1 MGFLRFV
8 LESEGY
14 DVVAQASSAA
24 ELARVLALHR
34 PDVVVLDDGIGATA
48 VQMTHDVSPGAKV
61 ILVWPGAVVPIG
73 GYARVDPG
81 DVLRSLGPTVARA
94 VGTMAAPRESVIA
107 SDWTDRVRK
116 DPADIREEFEVRD
129 APPAKHPS
137 VTELQRRGQHLHP
150 VGDPGSV
157 DAGASP
163 SDPVG
168 TAGQPAGDLPDGD
181 LAPVLPLSALSM
193 PPAAWASTMGE
204 SVAGPITS
212 REGAT
217 AQLAPAGEGDWNRRL
232 GVIALGGAVAASAVV
247 IALTLGGNGGHQ
259 GILSAAG
266 FVQEPRAAVVPAP
279 GAPLAGGVGQAGIF
293 TRTAGVIPI
302 PPSGPVAPGNGGS
315 HAGGGGSPGG
325 GGTGGGGT
333 GGGGTGGGGTGG
345 GGTGGGGGPG
355 GGGGGGSP
363 MPGRSALHNPFGG
376 PPGQIGSHDAGSNQG
391 GTRGNSAAAHDHASQ
406 RGNSAAHASQNG
418 QSHRHKR

>member
-14 DVVAQASSAA
+14 DVVAQASSAG

-150 VGDPGSV
+150 
-157 DAGASP
+157 
-163 SDPVG
+163 
-168 TAGQPAGDLPDGD
+168 
-181 LAPVLPLSALSM
+181 
-193 PPAAWASTMGE
+193 STMGE
-204 SVAGPITS
+204 SAAGPITS

-217 AQLAPAGEGDWNRRL
+217 AELAPAGEGDWNRRL

-315 HAGGGGSPGG
+315 HAGGGGSPA
-325 GGTGGGGT
+325 
-333 GGGGTGGGGTGG
+333 GGGTGG
-345 GGTGGGGGPG
+345 GGTGGGGGAG

-376 PPGQIGSHDAGSNQG
+376 PPGQIRSHDAGS
-391 GTRGNSAAAHDHASQ
+391 
-406 RGNSAAHASQNG
+406 NSAAHASQNG